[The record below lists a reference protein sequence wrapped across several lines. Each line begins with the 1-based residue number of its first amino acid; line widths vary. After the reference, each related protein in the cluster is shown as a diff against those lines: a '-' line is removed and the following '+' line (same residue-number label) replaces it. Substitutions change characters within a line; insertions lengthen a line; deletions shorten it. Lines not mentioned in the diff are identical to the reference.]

1 MGQTEWSTLVESIC
15 AERGLS
21 VVLSWDMPQ
30 GYETANGTFDPV
42 AKTLF
47 LNPAVL
53 QSAPEYEA
61 MFYLVHELRH
71 AEQYQHPER
80 FDAMIRVSLPYV
92 VLYDGT
98 CFRLRGETWQECR
111 LDGGEERFRDAY
123 LGFPYEVDANEFAA
137 QRVKAFCGD
146 SPATA
151 AGLLEAEKDL
161 VERRLPAAFSRDR
174 RENRKQC
181 ALSKASAQRR
191 AEDTGED
198 SNEKF
203 EGTDAQRQPA
213 RKRQHRRRTA

>member
-111 LDGGEERFRDAY
+111 LDGGEERF
-123 LGFPYEVDANEFAA
+123 
-137 QRVKAFCGD
+137 
-146 SPATA
+146 
-151 AGLLEAEKDL
+151 
-161 VERRLPAAFSRDR
+161 SRDR

-213 RKRQHRRRTA
+213 RKRQHRRRTV

>member
-1 MGQTEWSTLVESIC
+1 MGQTEWSTLVENIC

-80 FDAMIRVSLPYV
+80 LRDDPRKPS
-92 VLYDGT
+92 
-98 CFRLRGETWQECR
+98 LRG
-111 LDGGEERFRDAY
+111 
-123 LGFPYEVDANEFAA
+123 
-137 QRVKAFCGD
+137 
-146 SPATA
+146 
-151 AGLLEAEKDL
+151 
-161 VERRLPAAFSRDR
+161 
-174 RENRKQC
+174 
-181 ALSKASAQRR
+181 AL
-191 AEDTGED
+191 
-198 SNEKF
+198 
-203 EGTDAQRQPA
+203 
-213 RKRQHRRRTA
+213 